1 VRAPWSRRL
10 NELETIQSQE
20 VTEEQRTS
28 PHISMRD
35 FFIYLGPALIISLAF
50 LDPGCLATDIAAG
63 AGFNYDLIWS
73 LVTASMFAIILQYLS
88 GKLGIATGNSVSQ
101 LVRASLKT
109 RSRIIPYWLAAE
121 LAIATTDLSEYMGTV
136 IALNLLFGIPLLQAS
151 FLGAADVIILLAVS
165 NGRFRLIEYTFMFF
179 VSIISVGF
187 IYELAIVGFN
197 PTQVVIHTVFPTISQ
212 DSILII
218 VGIIGAPVMPHTL
231 WLHSA
236 LTQQKLTRWGVKKD
250 DQLPRKKLLRIHTRE
265 TLLILVGAMI
275 VNVSIL
281 VMSASAFYPKYNIQ
295 EFSDAYNVLKP
306 LFGPMAATVFGVS
319 ILASGISASTCGT
332 LAGQEVMTSLL
343 GIKVN
348 KYLRRLVT
356 RGINVFPVTIL
367 LLLGL
372 SPFAILVYSQVV
384 LSLMIPLPMIPIICY
399 TARSKVMGSFVNR
412 RTTSIIAVAVG
423 VTIIAL
429 NAVLIYTS
437 F

>member
-1 VRAPWSRRL
+1 MRAPWSRRL
-10 NELETIQSQE
+10 TEPETIQSQE
-20 VTEEQRTS
+20 VTEEQRTTS
-28 PHISMRD
+28 HISVRD

-73 LVTASMFAIILQYLS
+73 LVTASMFAILLQYLS

-136 IALNLLFGIPLLQAS
+136 IALNLLFGIPLLYAS
-151 FLGAADVIILLAVS
+151 FLGAADVIILLVVS
-165 NGRFRLIEYTFMFF
+165 NGRFRLIEYAFMFF
-179 VSIISVGF
+179 VSVISLGF
-187 IYELAIVGFN
+187 LYELAIVGFN
-197 PTQVVIHTVFPTISQ
+197 PTQVVIHTVLPTISQ

-218 VGIIGAPVMPHTL
+218 VGIIGATVMPHTL

-236 LTQQKLTRWGVKKD
+236 LTQQKLTRWGIKKD
-250 DQLPRKKLLRIHTRE
+250 DQHPRKKLLRIHTRE
-265 TLLILVGAMI
+265 TLLILAGAMI

-295 EFSDAYNVLKP
+295 QFSDAYNVLKP

-384 LSLMIPLPMIPIICY
+384 LSLMIPLPMIPIIWY
-399 TARSKVMGSFVNR
+399 TARSKVMGSFVNT

-423 VTIIAL
+423 VAIIAL
-429 NAVLIYTS
+429 NVVLIYTN

>member
-1 VRAPWSRRL
+1 MRAPWSRRL
-10 NELETIQSQE
+10 NEQETIQSQE
-20 VTEEQRTS
+20 VTEEQRTT
-28 PHISMRD
+28 PHISTRD

-73 LVTASMFAIILQYLS
+73 LVTASMFAILLQYLS

-121 LAIATTDLSEYMGTV
+121 LAVATTDLSEYMGTV
-136 IALNLLFGIPLLQAS
+136 IALNLLFGIPLLDAS
-151 FLGAADVIILLAVS
+151 FLGAADVIILLVVS
-165 NGRFRLIEYTFMFF
+165 NGRFRLIEYAFMFF

-187 IYELAIVGFN
+187 LYELAIVGFN
-197 PTQVVIHTVFPTISQ
+197 PTQVVIHTVLPTISQ

-218 VGIIGAPVMPHTL
+218 VGIIGATIMPHTL

-236 LTQQKLTRWGVKKD
+236 LTQQKLTRWGIKKD
-250 DQLPRKKLLRIHTRE
+250 DQLPRKKLLRIHARE

-281 VMSASAFYPKYNIQ
+281 VMSASAFYPKYDIQ
-295 EFSDAYNVLKP
+295 QFSDAYNVLKP

-384 LSLMIPLPMIPIICY
+384 LSLMIPLPMIPIIWY